1 MLIADALR
9 TLAPFSLVAG
19 EPVFHMVSRLAA
31 ALPGARRRKTASGA
45 ANDGQKQAQ
54 VHCFASASA
63 LRTDAQLSLLA
74 EDDSFAQS
82 AHHADGNPGDDPN
95 DRRTERPIDRIR
107 RPRKPSTRRRTANHA
122 APSTAGF
129 LSVQRCRAV
138 AANDASIKRYWAKPS
153 APARERGMRWAMSGS
168 MADIFAELERLERL
182 ERQHAF

>member
-19 EPVFHMVSRLAA
+19 EPVFHMVNRLAA
-31 ALPGARRRKTASGA
+31 ALPGARRRKPASGA

-63 LRTDAQLSLLA
+63 LRTDTQLSLLT
-74 EDDSFAQS
+74 EDDSLAQP
-82 AHHADGNPGDDPN
+82 AHHAGDTPGDDAG
-95 DRRTERPIDRIR
+95 DGRTERPIDRIR
-107 RPRKPSTRRRTANHA
+107 RPRKPSTRRRAANHT
-122 APSTAGF
+122 APSPTGF
-129 LSVQRCRAV
+129 LPVQRCRAV
-138 AANDASIKRYWAKPS
+138 AANDASIKRYWAKPN
-153 APARERGMRWAMSGS
+153 APERERGMRWAMSGS